1 MLLKSGCFVYY
12 NDQLG
17 LDLRQPIS
25 LWKII
30 LPLLII
36 PLIGLTFVY
45 FGKFHPTGKTAED
58 EKKRAEPEIK
68 EPPHPDDIAKDR
80 VKQEK
85 KLPAQEKPGE
95 QQEQEK
101 NNHLHSKRAVLI
113 SRTISN
119 SVLKKKTI

>member
-68 EPPHPDDIAKDR
+68 EPPNPDDLAQK
-80 VKQEK
+80 EK
-85 KLPAQEKPGE
+85 PLAQEKPRE
-95 QQEQEK
+95 QQE
-101 NNHLHSKRAVLI
+101 
-113 SRTISN
+113 
-119 SVLKKKTI
+119 